1 MNSAA
6 EIPSILSP
14 GRRERGKRAKLE
26 RIKRAAR
33 ILFSRRGFDA
43 TTTRAIASAADI
55 GAGTLFLYAGS
66 KEDLLVLIF
75 REEVGAA
82 VDRAVATVP
91 ARTLLE
97 QIMHVFSAM
106 IAHHAANPAL
116 ARIFVKELPFAEDAR
131 HGVADFVRKLF
142 TAMTGLIERAKARGE
157 IRADVASWQLAENL
171 FGLFF
176 QRLQQW
182 LGSRRPGSADSRS
195 RVRTTLELQ
204 LMGLRPSRATPVKQP
219 HATRARRVAGG
230 SGKLIARNR

>member
-6 EIPSILSP
+6 DIPSILSP

-26 RIKRAAR
+26 RIKHAAR
-33 ILFSRRGFDA
+33 TLFSRRGFDA

-91 ARTLLE
+91 AGPLLE

-106 IAHHAANPAL
+106 ITHHGANPAL
-116 ARIFVKELPFAEDAR
+116 ARIFVKELPFVEDAR
-131 HGVADFVRKLF
+131 HGVADFIRKLF
-142 TAMTGLIERAKARGE
+142 TAMTELIERAKSRGE
-157 IRADVASWQLAENL
+157 IRADVVSWQLAENL
-171 FGLFF
+171 FALFF

-182 LGSRRPGSADSRS
+182 LSGRKPRSAGIRS
-195 RVRTTLELQ
+195 RVRTALELQ
-204 LMGLRPSRATPVKQP
+204 LMGLRPTRATPAKQP
-219 HATRARRVAGG
+219 HAARVRRVARG